1 MSLSTSSTNS
11 GKNWET
17 VLLAEF
23 NRRFAPA
30 KTRDAM
36 QEALDYGFAA
46 MQSSTPVRTGNLKS
60 SEGVSVTSDTEGE
73 MHADAEYSGYVNG
86 GTIHQDPQ
94 PFFDRGSASAYQRLK
109 DNCSKL

>member
-1 MSLSTSSTNS
+1 MSSTTSSTNS

-36 QEALDYGFAA
+36 QEALDYGFSA
-46 MQSSTPVRTGNLKS
+46 MQAATPVRTGNLKS

-73 MHADAEYSGYVNG
+73 MHADAEYSGFVND
-86 GTIHQDPQ
+86 GTIYQSPN
-94 PFFDRGSASAYQRLK
+94 PFFSRGSAATYQRLK

>member
-1 MSLSTSSTNS
+1 MSSTSTNS

-73 MHADAEYSGYVNG
+73 MHADAPYAGYVND
-86 GTIHQDPQ
+86 GTIHQNPN
-94 PFFDRGSASAYQRLK
+94 PFFDRGVAATTHRLR

>member
-1 MSLSTSSTNS
+1 MSSTSNS
-11 GKNWET
+11 GKNWEA
-17 VLLAEF
+17 VILGEF
-23 NRRFAPA
+23 NRRFSPA

-36 QEALDYGFAA
+36 QEALDYGFSR

-73 MHADAEYSGYVNG
+73 MHANAEYAGYVNG
-86 GTIHQDPQ
+86 GTIHQSPN
-94 PFFDRGSASAYQRLK
+94 PFFDRGVAATAQRLK